1 MVKVFVGER
10 RTLRFTVENIEGKDF
25 SISNAQ
31 YTVKL
36 DDAIE
41 SSGMMVIND
50 HEMSFLFAPKSAGVH
65 TIILQYTVG
74 VDVLKGK
81 FIVDVVDE

>member
-10 RTLRFTVENIEGKDF
+10 RTLRFTIENVEGKDF
-25 SISNAQ
+25 SITNAQ
-31 YTVKL
+31 YTVKR
-36 DDAIE
+36 DDVVE

-50 HEMSFLFAPKSAGVH
+50 HEMSFLFTPKNTGVH
-65 TIILQYTVG
+65 TIILQYTIG